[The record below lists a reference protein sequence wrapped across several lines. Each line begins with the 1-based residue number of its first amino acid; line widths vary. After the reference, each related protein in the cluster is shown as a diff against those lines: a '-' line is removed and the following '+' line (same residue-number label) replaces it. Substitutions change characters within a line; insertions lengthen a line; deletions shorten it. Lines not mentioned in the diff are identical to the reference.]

1 MTTHTPGP
9 YIIGKPG
16 GPSGP
21 FYSLVNQQ
29 GRVVAMQVPNEADAH
44 LLSTAPDLLECCKG
58 ADALI
63 SYMIEQGICPVLRI
77 GEGED
82 MTMQLL
88 RDIRAAIRAAKGEY
102 A

>member
-1 MTTHTPGP
+1 MNTYTPGP

-21 FYSLVNQQ
+21 FYSLVNAQ
-29 GRVVAMQVPNEADAH
+29 GRVVAMQVPNRADAY
-44 LLSTAPDLLECCKG
+44 LIAAAPDLLKCCKG

-63 SYMIEQGICPVLRI
+63 SYMCEQGICPEVRI
-77 GEGED
+77 GDGED
-82 MTMQLL
+82 MTLKLL
-88 RDIRAAIRAAKGEY
+88 HDVRAALAAAIGGD